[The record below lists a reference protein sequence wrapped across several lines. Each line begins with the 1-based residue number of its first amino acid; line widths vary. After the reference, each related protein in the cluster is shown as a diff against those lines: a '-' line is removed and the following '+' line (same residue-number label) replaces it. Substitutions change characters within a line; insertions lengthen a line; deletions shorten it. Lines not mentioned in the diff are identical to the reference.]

1 MSCPSGKA
9 LKTWAPRLPRGGRG
23 RGGSPPLPL
32 PLAPGH
38 LGGLALYSPSVE
50 PAANVHGGGWGCT
63 KQLGGGVRRRRLRA
77 ACSAASSKRE
87 ALSPGAAAKATR
99 TACTTETSRDFPRS
113 PEISLDLPRDL
124 PSDEGRLHD
133 MPPAGPH
140 PLQRKRDEPARAARG
155 GGIGRR
161 NEGDGRRGAQVAV
174 RKRVGARCHP
184 ELALRRRSGEQCSAA
199 GGVGRPHRAQ
209 ARWRW
214 PSAACL
220 PEGGER
226 RPHLVGCVTAMSWI
240 CPGHVP
246 PEGRAGRPLGC
257 VRATQSQVWEGY
269 DTQRLPPSTPHTS
282 RAETPAGSSQNLE
295 ESSTAVHHPAST
307 VLNGAECRAACAPPS
322 SATRRRHGL
331 LHCASSLGRYGEIW
345 GIVGKSRLLVS

>member
-1 MSCPSGKA
+1 MHRRWRRRLAAARALHVDVGAAVASPKPVRKQHARRELPERQSVEDVGAAPAAGRAGK
-9 LKTWAPRLPRGGRG
+9 
-23 RGGSPPLPL
+23 GGSPPLPL

-50 PAANVHGGGWGCT
+50 PAANVHGCGWGCT
-63 KQLGGGVRRRRLRA
+63 KQVGGGVRRRHRLRA
-77 ACSAASSKRE
+77 ACSAASSRRE

-99 TACTTETSRDFPRS
+99 TACTTETSRDHPRSPEITRDLPRS
-113 PEISLDLPRDL
+113 PEISRDL

-133 MPPAGPH
+133 MSPAG
-140 PLQRKRDEPARAARG
+140 LQRKRDEPARTARG

-184 ELALRRRSGEQCSAA
+184 ELALRRRGGEQCSAA

-220 PEGGER
+220 PEGGEL
-226 RPHLVGCVTAMSWI
+226 RPHLVGCVTAMSWTR
-240 CPGHVP
+240 
-246 PEGRAGRPLGC
+246 RA
-257 VRATQSQVWEGY
+257 QVWEGY
-269 DTQRLPPSTPHTS
+269 DTTTVSLYSAP
-282 RAETPAGSSQNLE
+282 RAP
-295 ESSTAVHHPAST
+295 
-307 VLNGAECRAACAPPS
+307 
-322 SATRRRHGL
+322 RRRRV
-331 LHCASSLGRYGEIW
+331 APRT
-345 GIVGKSRLLVS
+345 